1 MAGKFEE
8 AKALALVQ
16 KYLGA
21 IPRPRRKLDNTYT
34 EEPAQDGE
42 RNVVLRRVGAV
53 GSVGVVY
60 HIPSAGHAD
69 WAPLSLL
76 AGLLSQ
82 QPNGRLYKALVEARK
97 ASSANASA
105 GNNHDPALFTASAQP
120 EPGQLDTVR
129 DILLR
134 TMEDLP
140 AVPFRA
146 DEVEKAKLRSRRTH
160 EQLQSNSMA
169 MAQALSSAS
178 ALGDWR
184 LLFVQRDRVEAVTA
198 DDVNRVAK
206 TYFQKS
212 NRTVGVYIP
221 EDRPQRLAIAAA
233 PALDT
238 IVKDYKGG
246 RVQTAGEV
254 FDPTPENL
262 DARTRTIQV
271 GDLKAGLLI
280 QEEPRRNGVAGAAV
294 ALRQRGIAE
303 GANDGGRPV
312 AVAHDGRHAQ
322 ARSSGPARRTGFAR
336 HPHHSRPGRFR
347 RRPASRRRWPR
358 GRRRDN

>member
-1 MAGKFEE
+1 
-8 AKALALVQ
+8 
-16 KYLGA
+16 
-21 IPRPRRKLDNTYT
+21 
-34 EEPAQDGE
+34 
-42 RNVVLRRVGAV
+42 
-53 GSVGVVY
+53 
-60 HIPSAGHAD
+60 
-69 WAPLSLL
+69 
-76 AGLLSQ
+76 
-82 QPNGRLYKALVEARK
+82 
-97 ASSANASA
+97 
-105 GNNHDPALFTASAQP
+105 
-120 EPGQLDTVR
+120 
-129 DILLR
+129 
-134 TMEDLP
+134 
-140 AVPFRA
+140 VPFRA

-238 IVKDYKGG
+238 IVKGYKGG

-262 DARTRTIQV
+262 DARTKTTQV
-271 GDLKAGLLI
+271 GNLKAGLLSKKNRGETVSLVLRLHYGN
-280 QEEPRRNGVAGAAV
+280 EESLKGQTTAAGLLPSLMMAGTRKHDRQ
-294 ALRQRGIAE
+294 ALREELDSLGIRISP
-303 GANDGGRPV
+303 GLGGF
-312 AVAHDGRHAQ
+312 G
-322 ARSSGPARRTGFAR
+322 G
-336 HPHHSRPGRFR
+336 
-347 RRPASRRRWPR
+347 
-358 GRRRDN
+358 GRRRGGGGPAQTPGHN